1 MIPVYFLTLE
11 ARRREMLW
19 SSRIDETLERLNF
32 CLTENMEEAQGLIT
46 TWGAPLLNGEWLDKM
61 PSLRIVG
68 HAAGSV
74 RPIASPELFQRGI
87 TLFSANPLLAETV
100 AEWAVMATQLLQRRV
115 LDYTKFRAG
124 EHARWGGFQSFRDIH
139 DTVIG
144 IWGFG
149 DIAKAY
155 IKRILP
161 FEPAQILVYSG
172 HASEEELASYGAVKA
187 VSFEDMLKK
196 CDQLHCLTG
205 QTPQNLGMLNAEKLS
220 LLHDGAEIIN
230 CGRPGLMDYDALF
243 KECKSGRLT
252 AMLDVLPGDPAKE
265 PVALDELPN
274 VIITP
279 HCAGASGRQRYIP
292 WILEQFNKF
301 FNGDNNIPG
310 LVTAERTLTMTVE
323 TPNLQIKK

>member
-1 MIPVYFLTLE
+1 MIPVYFLSPDPK
-11 ARRREMLW
+11 RREMLW
-19 SSRIDETLERLNF
+19 SDRIEAALDRYGF
-32 CLTENMEEAQGLIT
+32 RLTENPEEAEGLIT
-46 TWGAPLLNGEWLDKM
+46 TWGSPLLGAEWLDKM
-61 PSLRIVG
+61 PKLRIVG

-74 RPIASPELFQRGI
+74 RPIATPELFERGI

-100 AEWAVMATQLLQRRV
+100 SEWAVTATLLLQRRM
-115 LDYTKFRAG
+115 LDYTKFRSG
-124 EHARWGGFQSFRDIH
+124 EHALWGGFQSFRDIH

-155 IKRILP
+155 LKRIAP
-161 FEPAQILVYSG
+161 FEPAKIIIHSG

-187 VSFEDMLKK
+187 RSFDDMLKE

-205 QTPQNLGMLNAEKLS
+205 QTPNNLGMLNAEKLR

-230 CGRPGLMDYDALF
+230 CGRPGLMDYDALYA
-243 KECKSGRLT
+243 ECKSGRLT

-265 PVALDELPN
+265 TVPLDELPN

-279 HCAGASGRQRYIP
+279 HCAGASGRKRYIP
-292 WILEQFNKF
+292 WILGQFSKF
-301 FNGDNNIPG
+301 FAGSTDIQG
-310 LVTAERTLTMTVE
+310 AVSAERTLTMTVE
-323 TPNLQIKK
+323 SLTQKQ

>member
-1 MIPVYFLTLE
+1 MIPVYFLSPDPN
-11 ARRREMLW
+11 RREMLW
-19 SSRIDETLERLNF
+19 SDRIEAALVNHGFRLTDDLKETE
-32 CLTENMEEAQGLIT
+32 GLIT
-46 TWGAPLLNGEWLDKM
+46 TWGSPLLTAEWLDKM
-61 PSLRIVG
+61 PKLRIVG

-74 RPIASPELFQRGI
+74 RPIATQELFDRNI

-100 AEWAVMATQLLQRRV
+100 SEWAVTATLLLQRRM
-115 LDYTKFRAG
+115 LDYTKFRSG

-155 IKRILP
+155 LKRIAP
-161 FEPAQILVYSG
+161 FEPAKIIIHSG

-187 VSFEDMLKK
+187 ASFDDMLKE

-205 QTPQNLGMLNAEKLS
+205 QTPNNLGMLNAEKLR

-230 CGRPGLMDYDALF
+230 CGRPGLMDYDALYE
-243 KECKSGRLT
+243 ECKSGRLT

-265 PVALDELPN
+265 VVPLDELPN

-279 HCAGASGRQRYIP
+279 HCAGASGRKRYIP
-292 WILEQFNKF
+292 WILGQFSKF
-301 FNGDNNIPG
+301 FAGNTDIQGA
-310 LVTAERTLTMTVE
+310 VSAERTLTMTVE
-323 TPNLQIKK
+323 SLTKKQ